1 MNLDLQL
8 KRGASFLTCEIID
21 LRTDH
26 RLETYAT
33 IYCVPL
39 ERGGVDLL
47 PFYRHIAP
55 LERKTGWGTQPLR
68 MQPPVFPAL
77 PVRRRDTI
85 R

>member
-26 RLETYAT
+26 RNLCYYLLRSSGA
-33 IYCVPL
+33 P
-39 ERGGVDLL
+39 GGDLL

-55 LERKTGWGTQPLR
+55 LERKSDAR
-68 MQPPVFPAL
+68 FPVFPFSRSSI
-77 PVRRRDTI
+77 PTI
-85 R
+85 LES